1 MTLKYGQWVFYYVV
15 NKKAEEESIKLMM
28 FNLDKPKNEAI
39 LVDEQVFTK
48 KNMSV
53 YAPILKVEAGAKED
67 PAAAPPSEYET
78 LEVFGTVGIHFNVC
92 S

>member
-1 MTLKYGQWVFYYVV
+1 
-15 NKKAEEESIKLMM
+15 MM
-28 FNLDKPKNEAI
+28 FNLDKPLDEAI
-39 LVDEQVFTK
+39 IVNEQVFTK

-53 YAPILKVEAGAKED
+53 YAPIEPKVEGAKEE
-67 PAAAPPSEYET
+67 PAAAPPAEYET